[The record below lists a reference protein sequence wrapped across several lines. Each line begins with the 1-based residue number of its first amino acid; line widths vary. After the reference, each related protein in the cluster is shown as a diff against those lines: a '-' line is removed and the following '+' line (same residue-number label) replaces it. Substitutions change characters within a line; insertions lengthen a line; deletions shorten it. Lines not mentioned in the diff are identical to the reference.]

1 MGCISPLGNDV
12 PSTWAAALAGQSGA
26 APITLFDASEHET
39 RFAAEVKG
47 YDAGEKFGRKEARR
61 MDRYTQFAMGATA
74 EAMAHAGLTV
84 TEGNR
89 DRIGVFIGT
98 GIGGVGTLLA
108 EAEVRIGCVRAAGPG
123 CTRARVPGSTP
134 SSHSRGPARTR
145 YAGDV
150 TSTCRWSPSPMPMR
164 TIQAPLAT
172 SSKRSAHST
181 ATTPSR
187 ANSSSAS
194 SSTSKPGT
202 SR

>member
-84 TEGNR
+84 TEGKYHQVKR
-89 DRIGVFIGT
+89 MV
-98 GIGGVGTLLA
+98 A
-108 EAEVRIGCVRAAGPG
+108 AAGN
-123 CTRARVPGSTP
+123 RVEAL
-134 SSHSRGPARTR
+134 HREAV
-145 YAGDV
+145 GDFV
-150 TSTCRWSPSPMPMR
+150 LPTD
-164 TIQAPLAT
+164 L
-172 SSKRSAHST
+172 
-181 ATTPSR
+181 
-187 ANSSSAS
+187 
-194 SSTSKPGT
+194 KPGEWRWLAAVDLQKMGY
-202 SR
+202 SA